1 MQLMN
6 QTHFTLQFIGTGNAR
21 SKPPH
26 NYNTN
31 AIIRVNGCICLLD
44 CGLLCPLALHTIGI
58 PLTNIDAVIIS
69 HLHGDH
75 VLGLEEL
82 LFSNFFQP
90 TPRRVSLWLPDGLL
104 ARGSAPPGYDIW
116 ENCLRAS
123 LETTLESNQTSRVL
137 AFDDYADIHMMT
149 PPNAYDICG
158 ISCEPF
164 PVVHIKNR
172 PAYGFILNNCA
183 AFTADC
189 TFSRNCIE
197 NLLNKGVHT
206 IFHDVTFIPYAPGAV
221 HTTFEELATLPRD
234 IAEHIYLMHYADD
247 IPQHAVNAALSKGF
261 RFAQRDA
268 VYAF

>member
-1 MQLMN
+1 MQFMS

-31 AIIRVNGCICLLD
+31 AIIRANGHICLLD
-44 CGLLCPLALHTIGI
+44 CGLLCPLGLHALGI
-58 PLTNIDAVIIS
+58 PLTSIDAAMIS

-82 LFSNFFQP
+82 LFTNYFQP
-90 TPRRVSLWLPDGLL
+90 TPHRVSLWLPNGLL
-104 ARGSAPPGYDIW
+104 SRGSAPPGYDIW
-116 ENCLRAS
+116 DNCLRAS
-123 LETTLESNQTSRVL
+123 LETTLECNQTSRVL
-137 AFDDYADIHMMT
+137 SFDDYADIHMMT
-149 PPNAYDICG
+149 PGNVYDICG
-158 ISCEPF
+158 ISCEPMS
-164 PVVHIKNR
+164 VMHIKNR
-172 PAYGFILNNCA
+172 PAYGFILNNCT

-189 TFSRNCIE
+189 IFSRERIE
-197 NLLNKGVHT
+197 TLLNKGIHT
-206 IFHDVTFIPYAPGAV
+206 IFHDVAFIPYTSGAV

-247 IPQHAVNAALSKGF
+247 IPAQIVYTAQSKGF

-268 VYAF
+268 VYTF

>member
-1 MQLMN
+1 MQLMSQSN
-6 QTHFTLQFIGTGNAR
+6 FTLQFIGTGNAR

-31 AIIRVNGCICLLD
+31 AIVRANGCICLID
-44 CGLLCPLALHTIGI
+44 CGLLCPLALHSLGI
-58 PLTNIDAVIIS
+58 SLTSIDAAMIS

-82 LFSNFFQP
+82 LFTNYFQP
-90 TPRRVSLWLPDGLL
+90 TPRRVPLWLPDGLL
-104 ARGSAPPGYDIW
+104 SRGSAPPGYDIW
-116 ENCLRAS
+116 DNCLRAS
-123 LETTLESNQTSRVL
+123 LETTVESAQSSRVL
-137 AFDDYADIHMMT
+137 SFDDYADIHMML
-149 PPNAYDICG
+149 PGKSYDICG

-164 PVVHIKNR
+164 MVSHIKNR
-172 PAYGFILNNCA
+172 PAYGFILNHCA

-189 TFSRNCIE
+189 IFSRERIE
-197 NLLNKGVHT
+197 TLLANGVHT
-206 IFHDVTFIPYAPGAV
+206 IFHDVTFIPYAPGVV

-247 IPQHAVNAALSKGF
+247 LPQQDVFAAQSKGF

-268 VYAF
+268 IYAF